1 MAIAPERTDEAPPRT
16 QPQVHRLGGR
26 SWLLVGAV
34 IIAVVELALAVSKT
48 SFYARIGWKN
58 LHAPKQ
64 LVRDADVDPFA
75 YYDPT
80 LPMVVAGQA
89 IPRTATYTIVVG
101 HERNAMVPG
110 LAIDVY
116 RLWLAPRRYTTD
128 IHKAQW
134 ALTYWKS
141 SEFLGVPYTT
151 EIGLGPGV
159 NAVKLGGP
167 KR

>member
-1 MAIAPERTDEAPPRT
+1 MVASPFDSMTVTEMAEVAPQQT
-16 QPQVHRLGGR
+16 LGRSRR
-26 SWLLVGAV
+26 SWLLVAAV
-34 IIAVVELALAVSKT
+34 VIAVVELAIAVAHT
-48 SFYARIGWKN
+48 SFYVRVGWKN
-58 LHAPKQ
+58 LKAPPM

-80 LPMVVAGQA
+80 LPMIAAGRA
-89 IPRTATYTIVVG
+89 IPPHATYTIVLG
-101 HERNAMVPG
+101 RERNAMVPG

-128 IHKAQW
+128 IHEAQW

-141 SEFLGVPYTT
+141 SEFLGVPYST

-159 NAVKLGGP
+159 NAVKL
-167 KR
+167 K

>member
-1 MAIAPERTDEAPPRT
+1 MAIAPERTAEAPPRF
-16 QPQVHRLGGR
+16 QRQMLGLSGR
-26 SWLLVGAV
+26 SWLLIGAM

-80 LPMVVAGQA
+80 LPMVAAARA
-89 IPRTATYTIVVG
+89 IPRNATYTIVVG
-101 HERNAMVPG
+101 RERAAMVPG
-110 LAIDVY
+110 LAIDVF

-167 KR
+167 KK

>member
-1 MAIAPERTDEAPPRT
+1 MAIAPERTDEASPRT
-16 QPQVHRLGGR
+16 QAQVHRLGGR
-26 SWLLVGAV
+26 SLLLVGAM

-58 LHAPKQ
+58 LHTPKQ

-80 LPMVVAGQA
+80 LPMVAAGQA

-116 RLWLAPRRYTTD
+116 RLWLAPRHYTTD